1 MKNARKFWALAVI
14 FGLVAALLAYQYTE
28 KVKARYE
35 PDNLVEVVKAAVDI
49 SRDSIIT
56 PEQVEVERVPA
67 QFSHPAA
74 ARSQQAI
81 IGKVAT
87 SDISAGEQIL
97 TSKVL
102 TDKSKAGRLAYC
114 IPEGKR
120 AVSIAVNP
128 VIGVAGLVKPGDR
141 VDVIGTVD
149 LDSGGTSVVVTTIF
163 LQDIEVLAVGKT
175 MTESRAVSVAEA
187 KEIEAKTMTLAVS
200 PEEVRSLVLV
210 AERGSI
216 RLALRSPVDEGRA
229 VLPPCNL
236 QNAVG
241 H

>member
-1 MKNARKFWALAVI
+1 
-14 FGLVAALLAYQYTE
+14 
-28 KVKARYE
+28 
-35 PDNLVEVVKAAVDI
+35 
-49 SRDSIIT
+49 
-56 PEQVEVERVPA
+56 
-67 QFSHPAA
+67 
-74 ARSQQAI
+74 
-81 IGKVAT
+81 
-87 SDISAGEQIL
+87 
-97 TSKVL
+97 
-102 TDKSKAGRLAYC
+102 
-114 IPEGKR
+114 
-120 AVSIAVNP
+120 
-128 VIGVAGLVKPGDR
+128 
-141 VDVIGTVD
+141 
-149 LDSGGTSVVVTTIF
+149 
-163 LQDIEVLAVGKT
+163 